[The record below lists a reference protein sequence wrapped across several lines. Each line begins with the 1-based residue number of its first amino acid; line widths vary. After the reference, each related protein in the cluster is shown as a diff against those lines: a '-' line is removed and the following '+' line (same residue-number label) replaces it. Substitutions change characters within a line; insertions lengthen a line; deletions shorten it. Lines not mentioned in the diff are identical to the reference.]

1 MGFHGADYTGS
12 GGVSIDRVAPGG
24 SSTTTPG
31 GVVSSG
37 GRPTVGAVAVG
48 VHHWSREVAQRGLG
62 ASAVR
67 HSSQTLLD
75 GGPKLTLGGPLPGD
89 GLARLGGSLSH
100 IPGRAGRWDGLNPGR
115 RAGLP
120 RGLPDLWL
128 QTPRPAAR
136 IFGFHEL
143 WHHFVLASSACQ
155 FWVMLRYIAP
165 LS

>member
-24 SSTTTPG
+24 SSTTPG

-37 GRPTVGAVAVG
+37 DRPTVGAVAVD
-48 VHHWSREVAQRGLG
+48 VHHWSREVAQCGLVAG
-62 ASAVR
+62 AVR
-67 HSSQTLLD
+67 HSSQTLLN

-89 GLARLGGSLSH
+89 GLACLGGSLGH

-120 RGLPDLWL
+120 RGLPDL
-128 QTPRPAAR
+128 
-136 IFGFHEL
+136 
-143 WHHFVLASSACQ
+143 
-155 FWVMLRYIAP
+155 
-165 LS
+165 